1 MTAPKITLDPNPEPG
16 LRDAIL
22 KPLAAYNFSKIGVRP
37 ITNFALFIRDPASDE
52 ILGGLWARSIFDW
65 TFVELL
71 FVPESMRGSGLGQS
85 LLAEAE
91 AIALQRG
98 CIGIYLDTFSFQA
111 RGFYEKQGYG
121 LFGTL
126 ENFPDD
132 EKRFF
137 LSKRLNRQTAIS

>member
-1 MTAPKITLDPNPEPG
+1 MPDPKITLDPNPDPA

-22 KPLAAYNFSKIGVRP
+22 KPLVDYNFSKVGQRP
-37 ITNFALFIRDPASDE
+37 LTTFALFIREPGSDE
-52 ILGGLWARSIFDW
+52 IVGGLWARSFFDW
-65 TFVELL
+65 AFVELL
-71 FVPESMRGSGLGQS
+71 FVPEAMRGSGLGQS

-91 AIALQRG
+91 ALARTRG

-126 ENFPDD
+126 DNYPDD

-137 LSKRLNRQTAIS
+137 LSKRLTDQTAIS